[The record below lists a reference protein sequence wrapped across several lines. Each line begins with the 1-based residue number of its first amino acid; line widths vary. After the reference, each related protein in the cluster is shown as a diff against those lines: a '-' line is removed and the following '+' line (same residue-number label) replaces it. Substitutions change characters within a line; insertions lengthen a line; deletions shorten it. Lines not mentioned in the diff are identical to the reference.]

1 MAPDVITRF
10 RICPFCEATCGL
22 AVDLRGRDVV
32 AIRGD
37 RDDVFSHG
45 FVCPKGA
52 ALAGL
57 DRDPDRLRQPL
68 VRRGDRHVEVGWEE
82 AFEEV
87 ERRLTPIV
95 AQHGAS
101 AVGVYL
107 GNPSAHKIDLAL
119 YGQVLIKALRT
130 PNVFSASTVDQIPKQ
145 VAAGW
150 MFGAY
155 LTIAV
160 PDIDRTD
167 LLVILGANPFDSNGS
182 LWTVPDFPGRL
193 RALQARGGRC
203 IVIDPRRTRTAQAA
217 DEHLFVRPGTDAHLL
232 AAVVHTLIAENLVDL
247 GALAPHVNGLD
258 RLAVAFVEFSPE
270 SVSSHC
276 GVPAARIRTL
286 ARELA
291 GARRAAVYA
300 RIGTCTQRFGTTASW
315 LVDVCNVLTGNLD
328 REGGAMFPRA
338 AAFAANT
345 RGRPGMG
352 RGIRTGRR
360 HSRVRGAPEVMGE
373 LPVACLAEEIDTPG
387 DGQIRALFT
396 IAGNPVLSTPNGARL
411 ARALDALEC
420 MVSLDIYLN
429 ETTRHADVIL
439 PGLSVL
445 EEAHFD
451 VAFPQLSYRNAAR
464 YSAPLVTPASER
476 PHEWETLLRLAAIAM
491 GQGAK
496 GDVAAL
502 DDWIIA
508 GQVQSATADEHSP
521 LAGRSPDDILAALQP
536 RRGPQRLID
545 FALRSGVYGDAFG
558 ARPDGLSLAKLE
570 AAPHGVDLGP
580 LQPRIPEALRTPSG
594 KIELAPDPLVADLD
608 RVRADISAVPPGMRL
623 IGRRHLRSNNSW
635 MHNLPQLTGGRPR
648 CTLLIHP
655 DDAVRRGL
663 GDGALAQVRS
673 RTGSVVVP
681 VEVSD
686 TMMPGVV
693 SLPHGWGH
701 DAPGAR
707 LQLAAVSPGVNS
719 NLLADEDE
727 IDPLSGNAVLNGIP
741 VEVSRSPD
749 SVDP

>member
-1 MAPDVITRF
+1 MASDVVTRF

-52 ALAGL
+52 ALADL
-57 DRDPDRLRQPL
+57 DRDADRLRRPL
-68 VRRGDRHVEVGWEE
+68 VRRGGRHVEVSWDE
-82 AFEEV
+82 AFDEV
-87 ERRLTPIV
+87 ERRLTPIIG
-95 AQHGAS
+95 QHGAS
-101 AVGVYL
+101 AVGIYL

-145 VAAGW
+145 LAAGW
-150 MFGAY
+150 MFGGY
-155 LTIAV
+155 LTIPV

-167 LLVILGANPFDSNGS
+167 LLLVIGANPFDSNGS

-203 IVIDPRRTRTAQAA
+203 IVVDPRRTRTAAAA
-217 DEHLFVRPGTDAHLL
+217 DEHLFIRPGTDASFL
-232 AAVVHTLIAENLVDL
+232 AAVVHTLFAESLVDL
-247 GALAPHVNGLD
+247 GALASHVAGIDPLKS
-258 RLAVAFVEFSPE
+258 AVADLTPE
-270 SVSSHC
+270 RVSDHC
-276 GVPAARIRTL
+276 GIEAQRIRDL
-286 ARELA
+286 ARQLA
-291 GARRAAVYA
+291 AAERAAVYA
-300 RIGTCTQRFGTTASW
+300 RIGTCTQRFGTTVSW

-328 REGGAMFPRA
+328 REGGAMFPRSA
-338 AAFAANT
+338 TFAANT
-345 RGRPGMG
+345 RGRPGVG

-360 HSRVRGAPEVMGE
+360 HTRVRGAPEVMGE
-373 LPVACLAEEIDTPG
+373 FPVACLAEEIETPG

-411 ARALDALEC
+411 SQALSSLEF

-429 ETTRHADVIL
+429 ETTRHADVIF

-464 YSAPLVTPASER
+464 YSAPLLAPPADR
-476 PHEWETLLRLAAIAM
+476 PQEWETLLRLAAIAM

-496 GDVAAL
+496 GDIVAL

-508 GQVQSATADEHSP
+508 GQVQSATSDEHGP
-521 LAGRSPDDILAALQP
+521 LAGRSPEDILAAMQP
-536 RRGPQRLID
+536 RRGPQRMID
-545 FALRSGVYGDAFG
+545 FALRSGVYGDGFG
-558 ARPDGLSLAKLE
+558 ADPDGLSLATLE

-580 LQPRIPEALRTPSG
+580 LKPRIPEALRTTSG
-594 KIELAPDPLVADLD
+594 KIELAPAPLVSDLD
-608 RVRADISAVPPGMRL
+608 RLRADLLEDSKGLRL

-635 MHNLPQLTGGRPR
+635 MHNLPGLAGGRTR

-655 DDAVRRGL
+655 SDAAARELADGGL
-663 GDGALAQVRS
+663 AEVRS
-673 RTGSVVVP
+673 RVGCVVVP
-681 VEVSD
+681 IEVTDAIMS
-686 TMMPGVV
+686 GVV

-701 DAPGAR
+701 DADGAR
-707 LQLAAVSPGVNS
+707 LGLAAQEPGVNS
-719 NLLADEDE
+719 NILADEEE

-741 VEVSRSPD
+741 VDVSRPPD
-749 SVDP
+749 QPGQ